1 MVAALGSASIL
12 MFTPVVVHAQE
23 NDNTPVENNPPV
35 EKHAQ
40 VPDDTPVKRRIQ
52 SPEEEKRLKEYGLH
66 LTAGLD
72 LLYDDNVYRVDDR
85 VDDKTGDLIV
95 TPSLEAAF
103 GQPIG
108 RHDILLRGK
117 IGYDRFISEGQRS
130 KLRLDTEA
138 KANIRFGATCLITPR
153 AAYRQQ
159 RADYGDIN
167 SATENLQ
174 KFTTIGADF
183 TCERPGLFPVAS
195 YRRDMTR
202 NANQFDYAD
211 QTSDTYMGG
220 AGYSMPSLG
229 TLTAYYERVNS
240 KRDTL
245 GIENRINSYGLR
257 FQRSVSP
264 ITQIDADIRWLDVNS
279 DSAAVGSYNG
289 LGWKVSLSTQAI
301 PRLKLTAATERAI
314 INDSLIASGFAIDT
328 TYRLQGEFLISEL
341 TSAGLYAEWDRR
353 KFRQD
358 AALRPYSITA
368 DRNRRFG
375 ALLTRKLSDRFD
387 LTLDAQHYIRRTDT
401 SISNYSGTQVTLGA
415 ALHF

>member
-1 MVAALGSASIL
+1 MVGLVPAVL
-12 MFTPVVVHAQE
+12 HAQE
-23 NDNTPVENNPPV
+23 DNDTTEQ
-35 EKHAQ
+35 K
-40 VPDDTPVKRRIQ
+40 PVKNAT
-52 SPEEEKRLKEYGLH
+52 EEKRVKDYGLH

-85 VDDKTGDLIV
+85 VENPTDDLIV
-95 TPSLEAAF
+95 TPSLEATY
-103 GQPIG
+103 GMPVG
-108 RHDILLRGK
+108 RHDVLLRGK
-117 IGYDRFISEGQRS
+117 VGYDRFISEGQRS

-138 KANIRFGATCLITPR
+138 KANIRFGATCLITPH

-174 KFTTIGADF
+174 KFSTVGADF

-195 YRRDMTR
+195 YERDTTR
-202 NANQFDYAD
+202 NADQFDYAD
-211 QTSDTYMGG
+211 QTSDTFMGG
-220 AGYSMPSLG
+220 IGYSMPSLG

-240 KRDTL
+240 ERDAL
-245 GIENRINSYGLR
+245 GIENRINSYGVR
-257 FQRSVSP
+257 FQRAVTP
-264 ITQIDADIRWLDVNS
+264 ITQIDADLRWLDVNS
-279 DSAAVGSYNG
+279 DSAAVGGYNG
-289 LGWKVSLSTQAI
+289 LGWKVSLSTLAI
-301 PRLKLTAATERAI
+301 PRLKLTATTERAI

-328 TYRLQGEFLISEL
+328 SYRVQGEFSISEL

-375 ALLTRKLSDRFD
+375 GILTRKLSDRLD
-387 LTLDAQHYIRRTDT
+387 LTLDAQHYVRRTDT
-401 SISNYSGTQVTLGA
+401 SVSNYSGTQVTLGA

>member
-1 MVAALGSASIL
+1 MLSGAIITAAAPVA
-12 MFTPVVVHAQE
+12 VRAQ
-23 NDNTPVENNPPV
+23 ND
-35 EKHAQ
+35 
-40 VPDDTPVKRRIQ
+40 DSQ
-52 SPEEEKRLKEYGLH
+52 SEQKPTKVYDEAEQKRLKDYGLH
-66 LTAGLD
+66 VTAGLD

-85 VDDKTGDLIV
+85 VENPKDDLIV
-95 TPSLEAAF
+95 TPSVELTY
-103 GQPIG
+103 GKPIG

-117 IGYDRFISEGQRS
+117 IGYDRFISESQRS

-174 KFTTIGADF
+174 KFSTLSADF
-183 TCERPGLFPVAS
+183 TCERPGLFPVAGYS
-195 YRRDMTR
+195 RDTTR
-202 NANQFDYAD
+202 NAAQFDYAD
-211 QTSDTYMGG
+211 QTSDTFMGG
-220 AGYSMPSLG
+220 IGYAMPSLG

-245 GIENRINSYGLR
+245 GIENRINSYGIR
-257 FQRSVSP
+257 FQRAVTP
-264 ITQIDADIRWLDVNS
+264 ITQIDADVRWLDVNS
-279 DSAAVGSYNG
+279 DSAAVGGYNG
-289 LGWKVSLSTQAI
+289 LGWKISLSTQAI
-301 PRLKLTAATERAI
+301 PRLKLSAITERAI

-328 TYRLQGEFLISEL
+328 SYRIQGEFSISEL

-353 KFRQD
+353 RFRQD

-387 LTLDAQHYIRRTDT
+387 LSLDAQHYIRRTDT
-401 SISNYSGTQVTLGA
+401 GVSDFSGTQITLGA

>member
-1 MVAALGSASIL
+1 MLTAAPAVSR
-12 MFTPVVVHAQE
+12 AQE
-23 NDNTPVENNPPV
+23 NDNTTEPKRIEN
-35 EKHAQ
+35 AA
-40 VPDDTPVKRRIQ
+40 
-52 SPEEEKRLKEYGLH
+52 EEKRISDYGLH

-72 LLYDDNVYRVDDR
+72 LLYDDNIYRVDDSIE
-85 VDDKTGDLIV
+85 KPTADLIV
-95 TPSLEAAF
+95 TPSLEAAY
-103 GQPIG
+103 GMPIG

-167 SATENLQ
+167 AVTENLQ
-174 KFTTIGADF
+174 KFSTIGADF

-195 YRRDMTR
+195 YEHDTTR
-202 NANQFDYAD
+202 NAAEFDYAD
-211 QTSDTYMGG
+211 QTSDTFRGG
-220 AGYSMPSLG
+220 VGYAMPSFG
-229 TLTAYYERVNS
+229 TLTAYYERVDS
-240 KRDTL
+240 KRNAL

-257 FQRSVSP
+257 FQRAVTP
-264 ITQIDADIRWLDVNS
+264 ITQIDADVRWLDVSS
-279 DSAAVGSYNG
+279 DSAAVGSYDG
-289 LGWKVSLSTQAI
+289 LGWKISLSTQAI
-301 PRLKLTAATERAI
+301 PRLKLTATTERAI
-314 INDSLIASGFAIDT
+314 INDSLIATGFAIDSS
-328 TYRLQGEFLISEL
+328 YRFQGEFSISEL
-341 TSAGLYAEWDRR
+341 TSGGLYAEWDRR

-375 ALLTRKLSDRFD
+375 GLLRRKLSDRFD
-387 LTLDAQHYIRRTDT
+387 LTLDAQHYTRRTDT
-401 SISNYSGTQVTLGA
+401 SVSNYSGTQITLSA